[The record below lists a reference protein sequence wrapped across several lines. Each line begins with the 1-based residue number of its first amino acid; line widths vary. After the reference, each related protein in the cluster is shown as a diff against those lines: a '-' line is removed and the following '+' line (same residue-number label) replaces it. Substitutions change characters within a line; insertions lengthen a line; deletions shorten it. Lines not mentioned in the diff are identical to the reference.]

1 MSDIFSEIIQLDEF
15 DSTWGNL
22 LDKIPP
28 EYGNPK
34 LFKTKTKPDDLPGN
48 PQLHLDRS
56 TPIEDVGYDFDIEA
70 ERACDNQQS
79 IRSFRNNQK
88 IIVGGRPMELVK
100 EANHFITLDN
110 ERFVSY
116 LTYIFFY
123 IFGILL
129 YGS

>member
-1 MSDIFSEIIQLDEF
+1 MISYIILETIHLAESDP
-15 DSTWGNL
+15 TWGNL

-70 ERACDNQQS
+70 ERACDNQQA
-79 IRSFRNNQK
+79 ILSFRNNQK
-88 IIVGGRPMELVK
+88 IIVGGRPMELVRGR
-100 EANHFITLDN
+100 NHFITLDN

-116 LTYIFFY
+116 LT
-123 IFGILL
+123 
-129 YGS
+129 